1 MNIQSTIL
9 QTFIKNQG
17 FTKISNKNKPFKF
30 TASSKIILKNI
41 YKILLEA
48 EQEWTK
54 IPAIHVD
61 ELDGAQIK
69 VPYFVPDEIQDKIK
83 KQNLG
88 FKYPFQLKRRHITIH
103 IVLPNNTK
111 KTQHQHQ
118 TDCEQIVKRMYMW
131 LYIADHFACKSCSK
145 TMNIYVYMT
154 DHLKR
159 LPKNKREPI
168 DVIHANTAF
177 TTACSE
183 NTDIHLFRSEE
194 MEKVFIHE
202 TFHNLG
208 LDFSSVTNQLG
219 LENQI
224 RAIFPL
230 NIPDIR
236 AYESYCEVWAE
247 VMNIMFIAHMTSSI
261 EEHKIT
267 KILGKMEPMIQL
279 ERTFSLFQCSKILNH
294 YGLTYRNIIDTSFG
308 NKAKLSHYKENTNAF
323 SYYVL
328 KPILLYHL
336 NEFLDWSE
344 NHNKNMMDFRKTDKN
359 MMAYGDLIK
368 QLYNDDEYL
377 AMMDNLDA
385 WFYQDSGVGGGLT
398 NETEF
403 IRNTL
408 RMTLNEI

>member
-17 FTKISNKNKPFKF
+17 FTKISNNKPFKF

-61 ELDGAQIK
+61 ELDGSQIK

-103 IVLPNNTK
+103 IVLPNTK
-111 KTQHQHQ
+111 KTQHQIK
-118 TDCEQIVKRMYMW
+118 TDCEKIVKRMYMW

-145 TMNIYVYMT
+145 TINIYVYMT

-224 RAIFPL
+224 RALFPL

-236 AYESYCEVWAE
+236 VYESYCEVWAE

-261 EEHKIT
+261 EEQKIT

-294 YGLTYRNIIDTSFG
+294 YGLTYRNIINTSAG

-336 NEFLDWSE
+336 NEFLVWSE
-344 NHNKNMMDFRKTDKN
+344 KHNKNVMDFRKTDKN
-359 MMAYGDLIK
+359 MMAYGELIK
-368 QLYNDDEYL
+368 QLYNDDDEYL

-385 WFYQDSGVGGGLT
+385 WFSQDSGVGGGLT
-398 NETEF
+398 SKTEF